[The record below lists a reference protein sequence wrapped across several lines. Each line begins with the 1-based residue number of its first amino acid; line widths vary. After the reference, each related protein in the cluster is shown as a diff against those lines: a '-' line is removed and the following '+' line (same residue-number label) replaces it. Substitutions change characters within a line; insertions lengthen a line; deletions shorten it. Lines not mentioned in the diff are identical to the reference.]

1 MLSSYVYLKQLGPAP
16 AYSRHMQQPTI
27 YLSRAFV
34 EFGPM
39 TEEEVVAF
47 YQRGILHI
55 SDHVR
60 TLDQPD
66 WMPVTEWAVAKGCT
80 PRAALPLKNG
90 AVVKGQGKAA

>member
-1 MLSSYVYLKQLGPAP
+1 
-16 AYSRHMQQPTI
+16 MQSPTI

-39 TEEEVVAF
+39 TEEEVVTF

-60 TLDQPD
+60 TSDQPD

-80 PRAALPLKNG
+80 PKSSVQKGSTP
-90 AVVKGQGKAA
+90 KGQGKAA

>member
-1 MLSSYVYLKQLGPAP
+1 
-16 AYSRHMQQPTI
+16 MQSPNL

-39 TEEEVVAF
+39 TEEEVVIF

-60 TLDQPD
+60 TAEHAD
-66 WMPVTEWAVAKGCT
+66 WMPVTEWAVSKGCT
-80 PRAALPLKNG
+80 PRASMPHKATP
-90 AVVKGQGKAA
+90 VKGQERAA

>member
-1 MLSSYVYLKQLGPAP
+1 
-16 AYSRHMQQPTI
+16 MQSPTI

-39 TEEEVVAF
+39 TEDEVVTF

-60 TLDQPD
+60 SSDQPD
-66 WMPVTEWAVAKGCT
+66 WMPVSEWAASKGCLSKT
-80 PRAALPLKNG
+80 ATLQKGPT
-90 AVVKGQGKAA
+90 VKGQGKAA

>member
-1 MLSSYVYLKQLGPAP
+1 
-16 AYSRHMQQPTI
+16 MQPPTI

-39 TEEEVVAF
+39 TEEEVVTF

-60 TLDQPD
+60 SSDQPD
-66 WMPVTEWAVAKGCT
+66 WMPVTDWAASKGCAAKAGMLQKAT
-80 PRAALPLKNG
+80 P
-90 AVVKGQGKAA
+90 VKGQGKAA